1 MSAVC
6 AKHAEKDMGST
17 DPINGTWNNIKV
29 SITESA
35 AETLGHSDKW
45 NKDWLS
51 ADFWRLIEDRRAI
64 RDCLLNVLNT
74 RRGNKLKSRYTDI
87 NKRIKKQARK
97 DKRAYFEVMAA
108 EAEEAAKKG
117 DIRTLYGV
125 TRKLANDKT
134 NNYQPIKEE
143 I

>member
-1 MSAVC
+1 MKTGA
-6 AKHAEKDMGST
+6 
-17 DPINGTWNNIKV
+17 
-29 SITESA
+29 
-35 AETLGHSDKW
+35 
-45 NKDWLS
+45 
-51 ADFWRLIEDRRAI
+51 F

-97 DKRAYFEVMAA
+97 DKRAYFEDMAA
-108 EAEEAAKKG
+108 ETEEAAKKG

-134 NNYQPIKEE
+134 NNYQPIKVE